1 MMYKHSIVPDDF
13 GKGIVIPLIK
23 NVDGNRFTTD
33 NYRGITLRP
42 VISKL
47 LEMVLLSHFKDK
59 LSSDSLQFGF
69 KSGPAV

>member
-33 NYRGITLRP
+33 NYRGITISP
-42 VISKL
+42 VI
-47 LEMVLLSHFKDK
+47 
-59 LSSDSLQFGF
+59 
-69 KSGPAV
+69 